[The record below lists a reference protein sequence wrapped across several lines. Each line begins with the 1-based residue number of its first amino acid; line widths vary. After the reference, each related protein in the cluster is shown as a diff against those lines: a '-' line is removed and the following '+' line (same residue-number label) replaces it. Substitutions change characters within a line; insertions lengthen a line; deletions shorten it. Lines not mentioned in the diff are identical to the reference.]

1 MSKTVKQTKPGDSG
15 LPPVDPPRTRWRI
28 LYSLLVM
35 LFFVGVVP
43 LLFTYWILIDMNRE
57 TLRTI
62 QKERQLSIAN
72 FVSETITSH
81 VEESVGRIEAIAKA
95 VENDRDF
102 NRSRNFARALE
113 QHGTTILQQTLD
125 ADGEKTFF
133 YLALLNNAEGSGVT
147 ASLSFDPSEIE
158 QQYGYKLQEIFS
170 RVEGWVP
177 SGDEPPEPVIG
188 EPFVLRER
196 ALPVVAG
203 ARPIRWK
210 GEVQGVLLALVNLQP
225 VLSGVAE
232 QSTDRNTVYLVNG
245 SGRLFAHPIRKELLD
260 EPDYSEV
267 PIVEPLLKP
276 AGRAITTAMDFTS
289 VAADGSRAGMLGTSK
304 WIPVLDCM
312 VVIQIS
318 DADAYYQVDQMIKR
332 SVSWAAVWLVVAVI
346 AGWLFV
352 RRISRPVQQLAEATR
367 SAAAGDFSARV
378 EIRSGDEIGQLARTF
393 NFMSVSLENYIT
405 RLKTALGKYNQLFL
419 GSLRMIAEAID
430 EKDPYTRGHAERVT
444 TYSLTLGRKLGLNEE
459 ELERIR
465 IAALLH
471 DVGKIGIDDRVL
483 KKQGVLTD
491 EEYMQMK
498 MHPVKGAG
506 IMAPIVEMAESVPG
520 VKYHHEYFGGG
531 GYPEGLSGDEIPVMA
546 RIIGV
551 ADTFDAM
558 TTDRCYQPA
567 MPTGEAVTKI
577 KELSGIR
584 YDPMVVDALEQAVDS
599 GEISAATDPALRPDD
614 EF

>member
-1 MSKTVKQTKPGDSG
+1 M
-15 LPPVDPPRTRWRI
+15 
-28 LYSLLVM
+28 
-35 LFFVGVVP
+35 
-43 LLFTYWILIDMNRE
+43 
-57 TLRTI
+57 
-62 QKERQLSIAN
+62 
-72 FVSETITSH
+72 
-81 VEESVGRIEAIAKA
+81 
-95 VENDRDF
+95 
-102 NRSRNFARALE
+102 
-113 QHGTTILQQTLD
+113 
-125 ADGEKTFF
+125 
-133 YLALLNNAEGSGVT
+133 
-147 ASLSFDPSEIE
+147 
-158 QQYGYKLQEIFS
+158 
-170 RVEGWVP
+170 
-177 SGDEPPEPVIG
+177 IG
-188 EPFVLRER
+188 EAFVLREQ
-196 ALPVVAG
+196 AVPVVAG
-203 ARPIRWK
+203 ARPILWK
-210 GEVQGVLLALVNLQP
+210 GEVRGVLLALVNLQP
-225 VLSGVAE
+225 LLSGVAQ

-245 SGRLFAHPIRKELLD
+245 SGRLFAHPDSNELLG
-260 EPDYSEV
+260 EPDYSAV

-276 AGRAITTAMDFTS
+276 SGRSITTAMDFT
-289 VAADGSRAGMLGTSK
+289 AEAPDGSRTGMLGTSK

-312 VVIQIS
+312 VVIQIA
-318 DADAYYQVDQMIKR
+318 DADAYYQVTQMVRR

-378 EIRSGDEIGQLARTF
+378 EIRSDDEIGQLARTF

-405 RLKTALGKYNQLFL
+405 RLKTALEKYNQLFL

-444 TYSLTLGRKLGLNEE
+444 TYSLALGRKLGLNEE

-491 EEYMQMK
+491 DEYTLMK

-506 IMAPIVEMAESVPG
+506 IMAPIVEMSESVPG

-531 GYPEGLSGDEIPVMA
+531 GYPEGLSGEEIPVMA

-558 TTDRCYQPA
+558 TTDRCYQPRI
-567 MPTGEAVTKI
+567 PTGEAVELI
-577 KELSGIR
+577 KSFSGIR
-584 YDPMVVDALEQAVDS
+584 YDPAVVQALEQVVQS
-599 GEISAATDPALRPDD
+599 GEIAPN
-614 EF
+614 